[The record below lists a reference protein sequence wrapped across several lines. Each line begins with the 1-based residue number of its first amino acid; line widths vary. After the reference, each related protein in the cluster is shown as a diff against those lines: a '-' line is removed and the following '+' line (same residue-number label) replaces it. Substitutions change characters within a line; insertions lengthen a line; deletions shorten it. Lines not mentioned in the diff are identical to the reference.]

1 MPGDRVG
8 VGAWGEAET
17 DVECGVGGAV
27 FETGGST
34 DDSGGEG
41 VAADG
46 GTGLKAQL
54 GGGPGRFVNHGSD
67 AEAGEVLRLEKA
79 IDEGVQEGVVVTK
92 EDADREEPGGVEDNI
107 DNTGGRV

>member
-27 FETGGST
+27 FETGLSA

-54 GGGPGRFVNHGSD
+54 
-67 AEAGEVLRLEKA
+67 
-79 IDEGVQEGVVVTK
+79 
-92 EDADREEPGGVEDNI
+92 
-107 DNTGGRV
+107 